1 MTRRLAPVLLA
12 ALLLAGASGSGAQA
26 VYRCGPDRNVYSQ
39 QPCAD
44 GAAIDARDGR
54 TAGQRAEA
62 EAAAR
67 RESAHADRMERERLA
82 QERSTRG
89 GTAIPLTHVTAAAH
103 AASAP
108 KATSG
113 KRKSSKKKPEDEVRI
128 LVPAPAKPKKASPAA
143 SAP

>member
-1 MTRRLAPVLLA
+1 MTRRPGPVLLA

-26 VYRCGPDRNVYSQ
+26 VYRCGPDRNLYSQ

-44 GAAIDARDGR
+44 GAAIDPRDGR
-54 TAGQRAEA
+54 TAGQRADA

-67 RESAHADRMERERLA
+67 REQAQADRMERERLA

-89 GTAIPLTHVTAAAH
+89 GTAIPLTRVTAVAR

-108 KATSG
+108 KAPAA
-113 KRKSSKKKPEDEVRI
+113 KRKSSKKKPEDEVRVF
-128 LVPAPAKPKKASPAA
+128 VPAPAKPKKASPAA